1 MCFGSLVLAEEQ
13 TGEAIGSVAMTRRRG
28 GRDRGRREREREVD
42 RDGGGDLRRRLDQA
56 REKPTN
62 NQTTTQSEK
71 KGRHQFGAES
81 LTTTTTPDKPSR
93 RREAGGSSRG
103 DRGERVREGRDREAT
118 TGRRRP
124 ERSRSP
130 RERDYGG
137 GRERLR
143 RERERTPERRRGRDQ
158 ATRRDRGGRDRDRDR
173 DRDRGRER
181 EREREDRPRR
191 RERSRSRS
199 RSRERS
205 RRGERD
211 RGRARTPPPREAV
224 AAPVDQP
231 PTREEELKKEFGNHG
246 LRELRGVLRGHLLCE
261 TPRIGAALWSEYQ
274 EFLGRRG
281 EGSGGGWS
289 EASFGP
295 WDLPDGHGWSRKAAP
310 TGGEDEGKGREEAAQ
325 KVIKGCVEA
334 MIPSSS

>member
-1 MCFGSLVLAEEQ
+1 
-13 TGEAIGSVAMTRRRG
+13 
-28 GRDRGRREREREVD
+28 
-42 RDGGGDLRRRLDQA
+42 
-56 REKPTN
+56 
-62 NQTTTQSEK
+62 
-71 KGRHQFGAES
+71 
-81 LTTTTTPDKPSR
+81 
-93 RREAGGSSRG
+93 
-103 DRGERVREGRDREAT
+103 
-118 TGRRRP
+118 
-124 ERSRSP
+124 
-130 RERDYGG
+130 
-137 GRERLR
+137 
-143 RERERTPERRRGRDQ
+143 
-158 ATRRDRGGRDRDRDR
+158 
-173 DRDRGRER
+173 
-181 EREREDRPRR
+181 
-191 RERSRSRS
+191 
-199 RSRERS
+199 
-205 RRGERD
+205 
-211 RGRARTPPPREAV
+211 
-224 AAPVDQP
+224 VDQP